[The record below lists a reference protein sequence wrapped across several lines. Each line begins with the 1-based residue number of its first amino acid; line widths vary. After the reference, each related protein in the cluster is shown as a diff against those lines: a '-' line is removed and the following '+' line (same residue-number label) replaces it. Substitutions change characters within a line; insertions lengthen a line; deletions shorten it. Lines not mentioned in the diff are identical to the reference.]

1 LSNAE
6 AWRENGSG
14 TGNGTGVGIGFGS
27 GAGVG
32 AGAGIDLAGWSLR
45 DKIGQMVMAGFDGK
59 APTEE
64 LCALIRDR
72 KLGGV
77 IYFRRNA
84 GTAEEVARLSAALHE
99 LAAEATKAPLW
110 IAVDQEGGMVA
121 RFDRGVTVMP
131 GQMTLGAARSA
142 KWARA
147 AAYASGVQL
156 MRLGVNLNFAP
167 CLDVNN
173 NPANPVIGVRSF
185 GERPELAAE
194 LGVAAIRGYREAG
207 VVACAKHFPGHG
219 DTVADSHRELP
230 VVPHDRRRLEAV
242 ELMPFRLAVA
252 AGAEAIMTA
261 HVRFPAL
268 EPDGLPATLSPR
280 ILRGLLRDVWG
291 FDGVV
296 FTDCLEM
303 KAIAGT
309 VGVARGAVMAV
320 KAGADVVLVSHT
332 PALQKAALDALYEAV
347 ADGDIP
353 EERID
358 ESVRRIV
365 ALKARQAATASTGS
379 VLAGRGGAGPVDAG
393 FGMEAAA
400 LAREVCRRGVTLVR
414 NERGALPLRRD
425 VPTIVVWPEVREG
438 TEVEDAVAREL
449 TLGRAL
455 APHLGDVKELAIG
468 AVPREDEVRE
478 TLAEIGR
485 ALEEARGRAANG
497 EPGDGRTCLQVV
509 VGTYNA
515 SFAERQIELVRRLL
529 DLEGVTVTAAA
540 LRNPYDL
547 LAFPEVHA
555 YVACYENTPRMMEA
569 AAEVLAGK
577 GPALGRLPVT
587 LSDRYP
593 FGHGMTE
600 VPKG

>member
-1 LSNAE
+1 LSKAE
-6 AWRENGSG
+6 AWR
-14 TGNGTGVGIGFGS
+14 GNGNGIGIGIGS
-27 GAGVG
+27 
-32 AGAGIDLAGWSLR
+32 DLSGWSLR

-64 LCALIRDR
+64 IRSLIRDR

-84 GTAEEVARLSAALHE
+84 GTAGEVARLSAALHE

-121 RFDRGVTVMP
+121 RLDRGVTVMP

-142 KWARA
+142 KWARET
-147 AAYASGVQL
+147 AYASGAQL
-156 MRLGVNLNFAP
+156 ARLGVNLNFAP

-185 GERPELAAE
+185 GERPELVAE

-230 VVPHDRRRLEAV
+230 VVPHDRKRLEAV

-252 AGAEAIMTA
+252 AGAQAIMTA

-280 ILRGLLRDVWG
+280 ILRGLLRDEWG
-291 FDGVV
+291 YDGVV

-303 KAIAGT
+303 KAISGT

-332 PALQKAALDALYEAV
+332 PALQQAALDALYEAV
-347 ADGDIP
+347 VAGEIA

-365 ALKARQAATASTGS
+365 ALKAEQAARGPAGS
-379 VLAGRGGAGPVDAG
+379 VLADRGDAGAGSADAG
-393 FGMEAAA
+393 FGWEVA
-400 LAREVCRRGVTLVR
+400 LVREVCRRAVTLVR
-414 NERGALPLRRD
+414 NEHGALPLRRD

-438 TEVEDAVAREL
+438 TEIDEAVSRDL

-455 APHLGDVKELAIG
+455 APHLGEVKELTIG
-468 AVPREDEVRE
+468 ATAGEDEVRK
-478 TLAEIGR
+478 TLAAIGK
-485 ALEEARGRAANG
+485 ALEERRGRAGSG
-497 EPGDGRTCLQVV
+497 EPGGGRACLQVV

-515 SFAERQIELVRRLL
+515 SFAEGQAELVRRLL
-529 DLEGVTVTAAA
+529 DLEGVKVTAAA

-547 LAFPEVHA
+547 LAFPEVHG

-569 AAEVLAGK
+569 AAEVLTGK
-577 GPALGRLPVT
+577 AQARGCLPVT

-593 FGHGMTE
+593 FGYGMTG
-600 VPKG
+600 VQKGEEG

>member
-1 LSNAE
+1 MSKAE
-6 AWRENGSG
+6 AWR
-14 TGNGTGVGIGFGS
+14 GNGNGIGIGIGS
-27 GAGVG
+27 
-32 AGAGIDLAGWSLR
+32 DLSGWSLR

-64 LCALIRDR
+64 IRSLIRDR

-84 GTAEEVARLSAALHE
+84 GTAGEVARLSAALHE

-121 RFDRGVTVMP
+121 RLDRGVTVMP

-142 KWARA
+142 KWARET
-147 AAYASGVQL
+147 AYASGAQL
-156 MRLGVNLNFAP
+156 ARLGVNLNFAP

-185 GERPELAAE
+185 GERPELVAE

-230 VVPHDRRRLEAV
+230 VVPHDRKRLEAV

-252 AGAEAIMTA
+252 AGAQAIMTA

-280 ILRGLLRDVWG
+280 ILRGLLRDEWG
-291 FDGVV
+291 YDGVV

-303 KAIAGT
+303 KAISGT

-332 PALQKAALDALYEAV
+332 PALQQAALDALYEAV
-347 ADGDIP
+347 VAGEIA

-365 ALKARQAATASTGS
+365 ALKAEQAARGPAGS
-379 VLAGRGGAGPVDAG
+379 VLADRGDAGAGSADAG
-393 FGMEAAA
+393 FGWEVA
-400 LAREVCRRGVTLVR
+400 LVREVCRRAVTLVR
-414 NERGALPLRRD
+414 NEHGALPLRRD

-438 TEVEDAVAREL
+438 TEIDEAVSRDL

-455 APHLGDVKELAIG
+455 APHLGEVKELTIG
-468 AVPREDEVRE
+468 ATAGEDEVRK
-478 TLAEIGR
+478 TLAAIGK
-485 ALEEARGRAANG
+485 ALEERRGRAGSG
-497 EPGDGRTCLQVV
+497 EPGGGRACLQVV

-515 SFAERQIELVRRLL
+515 SFAEGQAELVRRLL
-529 DLEGVTVTAAA
+529 DLEGVKVTAAA

-547 LAFPEVHA
+547 LAFPEVHG

-569 AAEVLAGK
+569 AAEVLTGK
-577 GPALGRLPVT
+577 AQARGCLPVT

-593 FGHGMTE
+593 FGYGMTG
-600 VPKG
+600 VQKGEEG

>member
-1 LSNAE
+1 
-6 AWRENGSG
+6 
-14 TGNGTGVGIGFGS
+14 
-27 GAGVG
+27 
-32 AGAGIDLAGWSLR
+32 
-45 DKIGQMVMAGFDGK
+45 MVMAGFDGRE
-59 APTEE
+59 PTEAVR
-64 LCALIRDR
+64 ALIRDR

-84 GTAEEVARLSAALHE
+84 GTAEEVARLSAALRE

-121 RFDRGVTVMP
+121 RLDRGVTVMP
-131 GQMTLGAARSA
+131 GQMALGAARSA
-142 KWARA
+142 KWARKA
-147 AAYASGVQL
+147 ARASGAQL
-156 MRLGVNLNFAP
+156 ARLGINLNFAP
-167 CLDVNN
+167 SLDVNN

-230 VVPHDRRRLEAV
+230 AVPHDRKRLEAV
-242 ELMPFRLAVA
+242 ELLPFRLAVA

-280 ILRGLLRDVWG
+280 ILRGLLREEWG

-303 KAIAGT
+303 KAISGT

-332 PALQKAALDALYEAV
+332 PKLQKAALDALYDAV
-347 ADGDIP
+347 VDGEIP

-365 ALKARQAATASTGS
+365 ALKTAYATDP
-379 VLAGRGGAGPVDAG
+379 AGRGDVMSGREISGLADD
-393 FGMEAAA
+393 AAA
-400 LAREVCRRGVTLVR
+400 LAREICRHAVTLVR
-414 NERGALPLRRD
+414 NEHGALPLRRD
-425 VPTIVVWPEVREG
+425 LPTIVVWPEVRQG
-438 TEVEDAVAREL
+438 TEVDEAVVREL

-455 APHLGDVKELAIG
+455 APHLGEVKEWMIG
-468 AVPREDEVRE
+468 TVPDEAEIRH
-478 TLAEIGR
+478 TLAEIDK
-485 ALEEARGRAANG
+485 ALKEIRGRHPSA
-497 EPGDGRTCLQVV
+497 ESGDGRACLQVV

-515 SFAERQIELVRRLL
+515 SFAPGQAELVRRLL
-529 DLEGVTVTAAA
+529 DLEGVKVTVAA
-540 LRNPYDL
+540 LRDPYDL
-547 LAFPEVHA
+547 LAFPDVHA
-555 YVACYENTPRMMEA
+555 FVACYENTPRMMET

-577 GPALGRLPVT
+577 ERARGRLPVT
-587 LSDRYP
+587 LSERYP
-593 FGHGMTE
+593 FGYGMTGIPE
-600 VPKG
+600 EADRVSDKSAGR

>member
-1 LSNAE
+1 
-6 AWRENGSG
+6 
-14 TGNGTGVGIGFGS
+14 V
-27 GAGVG
+27 
-32 AGAGIDLAGWSLR
+32 DLAGWSLR

-59 APTEE
+59 APTDGIR
-64 LCALIRDR
+64 ALIRDR

-77 IYFRRNA
+77 ICFRRNA
-84 GTAEEVARLSAALHE
+84 GSAAEVARLSAELRE

-110 IAVDQEGGMVA
+110 IAADQEGGMVA

-131 GQMTLGAARSA
+131 GHMALGATRSA
-142 KWARA
+142 KWARETA
-147 AAYASGVQL
+147 HASGVQL

-194 LGVAAIRGYREAG
+194 MGIAAIRGYREAG

-230 VVPHDRRRLEAV
+230 TVPHDRKRLEAV
-242 ELMPFRLAVA
+242 ELLPFRLAAA
-252 AGAEAIMTA
+252 AGADAIMTA

-280 ILRGLLRDVWG
+280 ILRGLLRDEWG
-291 FDGVV
+291 YDGVV

-303 KAIAGT
+303 KAIADT

-332 PALQKAALDALYEAV
+332 PALQIAALDALYEAV
-347 ADGDIP
+347 VAGEIP

-365 ALKARQAATASTGS
+365 GLKARQSAA
-379 VLAGRGGAGPVDAG
+379 VPAGPAPGDRAGLGAGPDEVD
-393 FGMEAAA
+393 FGGEAAA
-400 LAREVCRRGVTLVR
+400 LAREVCRHSVTLIR

-425 VPTIVVWPEVREG
+425 VPTCVVWPEVRQG
-438 TEVEDAVAREL
+438 TDVDEAVARDL

-455 APHLGDVKELAIG
+455 APYLGEVKEFRIG
-468 AVPREDEVRE
+468 AVPGEEEVRG

-485 ALEEARGRAANG
+485 ALEEARERAAIRGEPEGGRA
-497 EPGDGRTCLQVV
+497 CLQVV

-515 SFAERQIELVRRLL
+515 AFAAGQTELVNQLL
-529 DLEGVTVTAAA
+529 ALEGVRVTVAA

-555 YVACYENTPRMMEA
+555 YAACYENTPCMMEA
-569 AAEVLAGK
+569 LAEVLVGATE
-577 GPALGRLPVT
+577 ARGRLPVT
-587 LSDRYP
+587 LSERYP
-593 FGHGMTE
+593 FGHGISGIQEGTSW
-600 VPKG
+600 

>member
-1 LSNAE
+1 M
-6 AWRENGSG
+6 
-14 TGNGTGVGIGFGS
+14 
-27 GAGVG
+27 
-32 AGAGIDLAGWSLR
+32 AGWSLR
-45 DKIGQMVMAGFDGK
+45 DKIGQMVMAGFDGRE
-59 APTEE
+59 PTEAVR
-64 LCALIRDR
+64 ALIRDR

-84 GTAEEVARLSAALHE
+84 GTAEEVARLSAALRE

-121 RFDRGVTVMP
+121 RLDRGVTVMP
-131 GQMTLGAARSA
+131 GQMALGAARSA
-142 KWARA
+142 KWARKA
-147 AAYASGVQL
+147 ARASGAQL
-156 MRLGVNLNFAP
+156 ARLGINLNFAP
-167 CLDVNN
+167 SLDVNN

-230 VVPHDRRRLEAV
+230 AVPHDRKRLEAV
-242 ELMPFRLAVA
+242 ELLPFRLAVA

-280 ILRGLLRDVWG
+280 ILRGLLREEWG

-303 KAIAGT
+303 KAISGT

-332 PALQKAALDALYEAV
+332 PKLQKAALDALYDAV
-347 ADGDIP
+347 VDGEIP

-365 ALKARQAATASTGS
+365 ALKTAYATDP
-379 VLAGRGGAGPVDAG
+379 AGRGDVMSGREISGLADD
-393 FGMEAAA
+393 AAA
-400 LAREVCRRGVTLVR
+400 LAREICRHAVTLVR
-414 NERGALPLRRD
+414 NEHGALPLRRD
-425 VPTIVVWPEVREG
+425 LPTIVVWPEVRQG
-438 TEVEDAVAREL
+438 TEVDEAVVREL

-455 APHLGDVKELAIG
+455 APHLGEVKEWMIG
-468 AVPREDEVRE
+468 TVPDEAEIRH
-478 TLAEIGR
+478 TLAEIDK
-485 ALEEARGRAANG
+485 ALKEIRGRHPSA
-497 EPGDGRTCLQVV
+497 ESGDGRACLQVV

-515 SFAERQIELVRRLL
+515 SFAPGQAELVRRLL
-529 DLEGVTVTAAA
+529 DLEGVKVTVAA
-540 LRNPYDL
+540 LRDPYDL
-547 LAFPEVHA
+547 LAFPDVHA
-555 YVACYENTPRMMEA
+555 FVACYENTPRMMET

-577 GPALGRLPVT
+577 ERARGRLPVT
-587 LSDRYP
+587 LSERYP
-593 FGHGMTE
+593 FGYGMTGIPE
-600 VPKG
+600 EADRVSDKSAGR

>member
-1 LSNAE
+1 LSKAD
-6 AWRENGSG
+6 AWRAK
-14 TGNGTGVGIGFGS
+14 
-27 GAGVG
+27 GAD
-32 AGAGIDLAGWSLR
+32 ADLAGWSLR

-59 APTEE
+59 TPTDEIRT
-64 LCALIRDR
+64 LIRER

-84 GTAEEVARLSAALHE
+84 GSAAEVARLSAELRE

-110 IAVDQEGGMVA
+110 IAADQEGGMVA
-121 RFDRGVTVMP
+121 RFDQGVTVMP
-131 GQMTLGAARSA
+131 GQMALGAARSA
-142 KWARA
+142 RWARET
-147 AAYASGVQL
+147 AYASGAQL
-156 MRLGVNLNFAP
+156 MRLGVNLNLAP

-173 NPANPVIGVRSF
+173 NPANPVIGVRSY

-194 LGVAAIRGYREAG
+194 LGIAAIRGYREAG

-230 VVPHDRRRLEAV
+230 TVPHDRKRLEAV
-242 ELMPFRLAVA
+242 ELLPFRLAAA
-252 AGAEAIMTA
+252 AGVDAIMTA
-261 HVRFPAL
+261 HVRFPAI

-280 ILRGLLRDVWG
+280 ILRGLLRDEMG
-291 FDGVV
+291 YDGVV

-303 KAIAGT
+303 KAIADT

-332 PALQKAALDALYEAV
+332 PALQTAALDALYEAV
-347 ADGDIP
+347 VNGEIA

-365 ALKARQAATASTGS
+365 GLKARQSAPAVSADR
-379 VLAGRGGAGPVDAG
+379 AGAGVGPDFVLDG
-393 FGMEAAA
+393 EAAA
-400 LAREVCRRGVTLVR
+400 LAREVCRRSVTIVR

-425 VPTIVVWPEVREG
+425 VPTLVVWPEVRQG
-438 TEVEDAVAREL
+438 TEVDEALARDL

-455 APHLGDVKELAIG
+455 EPYLGRVKEFRIG
-468 AVPREDEVRE
+468 ADPGEDEVRK
-478 TLAEIGR
+478 TLAEIVK
-485 ALEEARGRAANG
+485 ALEEIRERDAIHGQAGSDRA
-497 EPGDGRTCLQVV
+497 CLQVV

-515 SFAERQIELVRRLL
+515 TFAAGQSELVNRLL
-529 DLEGVTVTAAA
+529 ACEGVRVTAAA

-555 YVACYENTPRMMEA
+555 YAACYENTPCMMEA
-569 AAEVLAGK
+569 LAEVLVGETEAR
-577 GPALGRLPVT
+577 GRLPVT
-587 LSDRYP
+587 LSEPYP
-593 FGHGMTE
+593 FGHGITGIHE
-600 VPKG
+600 

>member
-1 LSNAE
+1 MSNAGV
-6 AWRENGSG
+6 WRE
-14 TGNGTGVGIGFGS
+14 TGEGVN
-27 GAGVG
+27 
-32 AGAGIDLAGWSLR
+32 LAGWSLR

-59 APTEE
+59 APTDEIR
-64 LCALIRDR
+64 ALIRER

-84 GTAEEVARLSAALHE
+84 GSAPEVASLSAALRE

-121 RFDRGVTVMP
+121 RLDQGVTVMP
-131 GQMTLGAARSA
+131 GHMALGATRSA
-142 KWARA
+142 KWARETA
-147 AAYASGVQL
+147 CASGAQL

-194 LGVAAIRGYREAG
+194 LGIAAIRGYREAG

-230 VVPHDRRRLEAV
+230 TVPHDRKRLEEV
-242 ELMPFRLAVA
+242 ELLPFRLAAA
-252 AGAEAIMTA
+252 AGADAIMTA

-280 ILRGLLRDVWG
+280 ILRGLLRDEWG
-291 FDGVV
+291 YDGVV

-303 KAIAGT
+303 KAISET
-309 VGVARGAVMAV
+309 VGIARGAVMAV

-347 ADGDIP
+347 VAGEIA

-358 ESVRRIV
+358 ESVRRI
-365 ALKARQAATASTGS
+365 AGLKARQSAAVPVGPVPAARSDA
-379 VLAGRGGAGPVDAG
+379 LAGPDDFG
-393 FGMEAAA
+393 FGGEAAA
-400 LAREVCRRGVTLVR
+400 LAREVCRRSVTLVR

-425 VPTIVVWPEVREG
+425 VPTFVVWPEVRQG
-438 TEVEDAVAREL
+438 TEVDEALAREL

-455 APHLGDVKELAIG
+455 APYLGRVKEFRIG
-468 AVPREDEVRE
+468 AVPGEDEIRE
-478 TLAEIGR
+478 TLAEIGK
-485 ALEEARGRAANG
+485 ALKNIRERAAIRG
-497 EPGDGRTCLQVV
+497 EPGSDRTLLQVV

-515 SFAERQIELVRRLL
+515 AFAAGQTELVNRLL
-529 DLEGVTVTAAA
+529 ACEGVRVTAAA
-540 LRNPYDL
+540 LRNPYDF

-555 YVACYENTPRMMEA
+555 YAACYENTPCMMEA
-569 AAEVLAGK
+569 LAEVLAGK
-577 GPALGRLPVT
+577 TEARGRLPVT
-587 LSDRYP
+587 LSERYP
-593 FGHGMTE
+593 FGHGISGFRKE
-600 VPKG
+600 RDGEES

>member
-1 LSNAE
+1 MSGTETRRATG
-6 AWRENGSG
+6 NGSG
-14 TGNGTGVGIGFGS
+14 
-27 GAGVG
+27 A
-32 AGAGIDLAGWSLR
+32 DLAGWSLR
-45 DKIGQMVMAGFDGK
+45 DKIGQMVMAGFDGRE
-59 APTEE
+59 PTEAVR
-64 LCALIRDR
+64 ALIRDR

-84 GTAEEVARLSAALHE
+84 GTAEEVARLSAALRE

-121 RFDRGVTVMP
+121 RLDRGVTVMP
-131 GQMTLGAARSA
+131 GQMALGAARSA
-142 KWARA
+142 KWARKA
-147 AAYASGVQL
+147 ARASGAQL
-156 MRLGVNLNFAP
+156 ARLGINLNFAP
-167 CLDVNN
+167 SLDVNN

-230 VVPHDRRRLEAV
+230 AVPHDRKRLEAV
-242 ELMPFRLAVA
+242 ELLPFRLAVA

-280 ILRGLLRDVWG
+280 ILRGLLREEWG

-303 KAIAGT
+303 KAISGT

-332 PALQKAALDALYEAV
+332 PKLQKAALDALYDAV
-347 ADGDIP
+347 VDGEIP

-365 ALKARQAATASTGS
+365 ALKTAYATDP
-379 VLAGRGGAGPVDAG
+379 AGRGDVMSGREISGLADD
-393 FGMEAAA
+393 AAA
-400 LAREVCRRGVTLVR
+400 LAREICRHAVTLVR
-414 NERGALPLRRD
+414 NEHGALPLRRD
-425 VPTIVVWPEVREG
+425 LPTIVVWPEVRQG
-438 TEVEDAVAREL
+438 TEVDEAVVREL

-455 APHLGDVKELAIG
+455 APHLGEVKEWMIG
-468 AVPREDEVRE
+468 TVPDEAEIRH
-478 TLAEIGR
+478 TLAEIDK
-485 ALEEARGRAANG
+485 ALKEIRGRHPSA
-497 EPGDGRTCLQVV
+497 ESGDGRACLQVV

-515 SFAERQIELVRRLL
+515 SFAPGQAELVRRLL
-529 DLEGVTVTAAA
+529 DLEGVKVTVAA
-540 LRNPYDL
+540 LRDPYDL
-547 LAFPEVHA
+547 LAFPDVHA
-555 YVACYENTPRMMEA
+555 FVACYENTPRMMET

-577 GPALGRLPVT
+577 ERARGRLPVT
-587 LSDRYP
+587 LSERYP
-593 FGHGMTE
+593 FGYGMTGIPE
-600 VPKG
+600 EADRVSDKSAGR

>member
-1 LSNAE
+1 MSKAE
-6 AWRENGSG
+6 AWR
-14 TGNGTGVGIGFGS
+14 GNGNGIGIGIGS
-27 GAGVG
+27 
-32 AGAGIDLAGWSLR
+32 DLSGWSLR

-64 LCALIRDR
+64 IRALIRDR

-84 GTAEEVARLSAALHE
+84 GTAGEVARLSAALHE

-121 RFDRGVTVMP
+121 RLDRGVTVMP

-142 KWARA
+142 KWARET
-147 AAYASGVQL
+147 AYASGAQL
-156 MRLGVNLNFAP
+156 ARLGVNLNFAP

-185 GERPELAAE
+185 GERPELVAE

-230 VVPHDRRRLEAV
+230 VVPHDRKRLEAV

-252 AGAEAIMTA
+252 AGAQAIMTA

-280 ILRGLLRDVWG
+280 ILRGLLRDEWG
-291 FDGVV
+291 YDGVV

-303 KAIAGT
+303 KAISGT

-332 PALQKAALDALYEAV
+332 PALQQAALDALYEAV
-347 ADGDIP
+347 VAGEIA

-365 ALKARQAATASTGS
+365 ALKAEQAARGPAGS
-379 VLAGRGGAGPVDAG
+379 VLADRGDAGAGSADAG
-393 FGMEAAA
+393 FGWEVA
-400 LAREVCRRGVTLVR
+400 LVREVCRRAVTLVR
-414 NERGALPLRRD
+414 NEHGALPLRRD

-438 TEVEDAVAREL
+438 TEIDEAVSRDL

-455 APHLGDVKELAIG
+455 APHLGEVKELTIG
-468 AVPREDEVRE
+468 ATAGEDEVRK
-478 TLAEIGR
+478 TLAAIGK
-485 ALEEARGRAANG
+485 ALEERRGRAGSG
-497 EPGDGRTCLQVV
+497 EPGGGRACLQVV

-515 SFAERQIELVRRLL
+515 SFAEGQAELVRCLL
-529 DLEGVTVTAAA
+529 DLEGVKVTAAA

-547 LAFPEVHA
+547 LAFPEVHG

-569 AAEVLAGK
+569 AAEVLTGK
-577 GPALGRLPVT
+577 AQARGCLPVT

-593 FGHGMTE
+593 FGYGMTG
-600 VPKG
+600 VQKGEEG

>member
-1 LSNAE
+1 M
-6 AWRENGSG
+6 
-14 TGNGTGVGIGFGS
+14 
-27 GAGVG
+27 
-32 AGAGIDLAGWSLR
+32 AGWSLR
-45 DKIGQMVMAGFDGK
+45 DKIGQMVMAGFDGRE
-59 APTEE
+59 PTEAVR
-64 LCALIRDR
+64 ALIRDR

-84 GTAEEVARLSAALHE
+84 GTAEEVARLSAALRE

-121 RFDRGVTVMP
+121 RLDRGVTVMP
-131 GQMTLGAARSA
+131 GQMALGAARSA
-142 KWARA
+142 KWARKA
-147 AAYASGVQL
+147 ARASGAQL
-156 MRLGVNLNFAP
+156 ARLGINLNFAP
-167 CLDVNN
+167 SLDVNN

-230 VVPHDRRRLEAV
+230 AVPHDRKRLEAV
-242 ELMPFRLAVA
+242 ELLPFRLAVA

-280 ILRGLLRDVWG
+280 ILRGLLREEWG

-303 KAIAGT
+303 KAISGT

-332 PALQKAALDALYEAV
+332 PKLQKAALDALYDAV
-347 ADGDIP
+347 VDGEIP

-365 ALKARQAATASTGS
+365 ALKTAYATDP
-379 VLAGRGGAGPVDAG
+379 AGRGDVMSGREISGLAD
-393 FGMEAAA
+393 EAAA
-400 LAREVCRRGVTLVR
+400 LAREICRHAVTLVR
-414 NERGALPLRRD
+414 NEHGALPLRRD
-425 VPTIVVWPEVREG
+425 LPTIVVWPEVRQG
-438 TEVEDAVAREL
+438 TEVDEAVVREL

-455 APHLGDVKELAIG
+455 APHLGEVKEWMIG
-468 AVPREDEVRE
+468 TVPDEAEIRH
-478 TLAEIGR
+478 TLAEIDK
-485 ALEEARGRAANG
+485 ALKEIRGRHPSA
-497 EPGDGRTCLQVV
+497 ESGDGRACLQVV

-515 SFAERQIELVRRLL
+515 SFAPGQAELVRRLL
-529 DLEGVTVTAAA
+529 DLEGVKVTVAA
-540 LRNPYDL
+540 LRDPYDL
-547 LAFPEVHA
+547 LAFPDVHA
-555 YVACYENTPRMMEA
+555 FVACYENTPRMMET

-577 GPALGRLPVT
+577 ERARGRLPVT
-587 LSDRYP
+587 LSERYP
-593 FGHGMTE
+593 FGYGMTGIPE
-600 VPKG
+600 EADRVSDKSAGR

>member
-1 LSNAE
+1 MGKAE
-6 AWRENGSG
+6 ACWGNGS
-14 TGNGTGVGIGFGS
+14 
-27 GAGVG
+27 
-32 AGAGIDLAGWSLR
+32 GIDLAGWSLR

-64 LCALIRDR
+64 IRALIRDR

-84 GTAEEVARLSAALHE
+84 GTAAEVARLSAALQA

-121 RFDRGVTVMP
+121 RLDRGVTVMP
-131 GQMTLGAARSA
+131 GQMALGAARSA
-142 KWARA
+142 KWARETA
-147 AAYASGVQL
+147 RASGKQL
-156 MRLGVNLNFAP
+156 KRLGVNLNFAP

-194 LGVAAIRGYREAG
+194 LGIAAIRGYREAG

-230 VVPHDRRRLEAV
+230 VVPHDRQRLEAV
-242 ELMPFRLAVA
+242 ELMPFRMAVA

-280 ILRGLLRDVWG
+280 ILRGLLRDEWG
-291 FDGVV
+291 YGGVV

-303 KAIAGT
+303 KAISGT

-332 PALQKAALDALYEAV
+332 PALQIAALDALYEAV
-347 ADGDIP
+347 VAGEIA

-365 ALKARQAATASTGS
+365 ALKARQAATAPDGS
-379 VLAGRGGAGPVDAG
+379 AAADGGGDNTG
-393 FGMEAAA
+393 FGEEAEA

-414 NERGALPLRRD
+414 NEQGALPLRRD
-425 VPTIVVWPEVREG
+425 APTIVVWPEVREG
-438 TEVEDAVAREL
+438 TEVDEAVARDL

-455 APHLGDVKELAIG
+455 APHLGEVKELTIG
-468 AVPREDEVRE
+468 TVPDEAEIRQ
-478 TLAEIGR
+478 TLAEIGK
-485 ALEEARGRAANG
+485 ALEEIRGRNASG
-497 EPGDGRTCLQVV
+497 EPGDGRACLQVV

-515 SFAERQIELVRRLL
+515 SFAAGQAEIVRRLL
-529 DLEGVTVTAAA
+529 DLEGVKVTAAA

-547 LAFPEVHA
+547 LAFPQVHA
-555 YVACYENTPRMMEA
+555 YVACYENTPCMMEA
-569 AAEVLAGK
+569 LAEVLAGK
-577 GPALGRLPVT
+577 TPALGRLPVT

-593 FGHGMTE
+593 FGYGMTGVRE
-600 VPKG
+600 KG

>member
-1 LSNAE
+1 LSKAE
-6 AWRENGSG
+6 AWR
-14 TGNGTGVGIGFGS
+14 GNGNGIGIGIGS
-27 GAGVG
+27 
-32 AGAGIDLAGWSLR
+32 DLSGWSLR

-64 LCALIRDR
+64 IRALIRDR

-84 GTAEEVARLSAALHE
+84 GTAGEVARLSAALHE

-121 RFDRGVTVMP
+121 RLDRGVTVMP

-142 KWARA
+142 KWARET
-147 AAYASGVQL
+147 AYDSGAQL
-156 MRLGVNLNFAP
+156 ARLGVNLNFAP

-185 GERPELAAE
+185 GERPELVAE

-230 VVPHDRRRLEAV
+230 VVPHDRKRLEAV

-252 AGAEAIMTA
+252 AGAQAIMTA

-280 ILRGLLRDVWG
+280 ILRGLLRDEWG
-291 FDGVV
+291 YDGVV

-303 KAIAGT
+303 KAISGT

-332 PALQKAALDALYEAV
+332 PALQQAALDALYEAV
-347 ADGDIP
+347 VAGEIA

-365 ALKARQAATASTGS
+365 ALKAEQAARGPAGS
-379 VLAGRGGAGPVDAG
+379 VLADRGDAGAGSADAG
-393 FGMEAAA
+393 FGWEVA
-400 LAREVCRRGVTLVR
+400 LVREVCRRAVTLVR
-414 NERGALPLRRD
+414 NEHGALPLRRD

-438 TEVEDAVAREL
+438 TEIDEAVSRDL

-455 APHLGDVKELAIG
+455 APHLGEVKELTIG
-468 AVPREDEVRE
+468 ATAGEDEVRK
-478 TLAEIGR
+478 TLAAIGK
-485 ALEEARGRAANG
+485 ALEERRGRAGSG
-497 EPGDGRTCLQVV
+497 EPGGGRACLQVV

-515 SFAERQIELVRRLL
+515 SFAEGQAELVRRLL
-529 DLEGVTVTAAA
+529 DLEGVKVTAAA

-547 LAFPEVHA
+547 LAFPEVHG

-569 AAEVLAGK
+569 AAEVLTGK
-577 GPALGRLPVT
+577 AQARGCLPVT

-593 FGHGMTE
+593 FGYGMTG
-600 VPKG
+600 VQKGEEG

>member
-1 LSNAE
+1 M
-6 AWRENGSG
+6 
-14 TGNGTGVGIGFGS
+14 
-27 GAGVG
+27 
-32 AGAGIDLAGWSLR
+32 AGWSLR
-45 DKIGQMVMAGFDGK
+45 DKIGQMVMAGFDGRE
-59 APTEE
+59 PTEAVR
-64 LCALIRDR
+64 ALIRDR

-84 GTAEEVARLSAALHE
+84 GTAEEVARLSAALRE

-121 RFDRGVTVMP
+121 RLDRGVTVMP
-131 GQMTLGAARSA
+131 GQMALGAARSA
-142 KWARA
+142 KWARKA
-147 AAYASGVQL
+147 ARASGAQL
-156 MRLGVNLNFAP
+156 ARLGINLNFAP
-167 CLDVNN
+167 SLDVNN

-230 VVPHDRRRLEAV
+230 AVPHDRKRLEAV
-242 ELMPFRLAVA
+242 ELLPFRLAVA

-280 ILRGLLRDVWG
+280 ILRGLLREEWG

-303 KAIAGT
+303 KAISGT

-332 PALQKAALDALYEAV
+332 PKLQKAALDALHDAV
-347 ADGDIP
+347 VDGEIP

-365 ALKARQAATASTGS
+365 ALKTAYATDP
-379 VLAGRGGAGPVDAG
+379 AGRGDVMSGREISGLAD
-393 FGMEAAA
+393 EAAA
-400 LAREVCRRGVTLVR
+400 LAREICRHAVTLVR
-414 NERGALPLRRD
+414 NEHGALPLRRD
-425 VPTIVVWPEVREG
+425 LPTIVVWPEVRQG
-438 TEVEDAVAREL
+438 TEVDEAVVREL

-455 APHLGDVKELAIG
+455 APHLGEVKEWMIG
-468 AVPREDEVRE
+468 TVPDEAEIRH
-478 TLAEIGR
+478 TLAEIDK
-485 ALEEARGRAANG
+485 ALKEIRGRHPSA
-497 EPGDGRTCLQVV
+497 ESGDGRACLQVV

-515 SFAERQIELVRRLL
+515 SFAPGQAELVRRLL
-529 DLEGVTVTAAA
+529 DLEGVKVTVAA
-540 LRNPYDL
+540 LRDPYDL
-547 LAFPEVHA
+547 LAFPDVHA
-555 YVACYENTPRMMEA
+555 FVACYENTPRMMET

-577 GPALGRLPVT
+577 ERARGRLPVT
-587 LSDRYP
+587 LSERYP
-593 FGHGMTE
+593 FGYGMTGIPE
-600 VPKG
+600 EADRVSDKSAGR

>member
-1 LSNAE
+1 VN
-6 AWRENGSG
+6 
-14 TGNGTGVGIGFGS
+14 
-27 GAGVG
+27 
-32 AGAGIDLAGWSLR
+32 LAGWSLR

-64 LCALIRDR
+64 IRGLIQGR

-84 GTAEEVARLSAALHE
+84 GSAAEVARLSAELRE

-121 RFDRGVTVMP
+121 RLDQGVTVMP
-131 GQMTLGAARSA
+131 GHMALGAARSA
-142 KWARA
+142 RWARET
-147 AAYASGVQL
+147 AYASGAQL

-173 NPANPVIGVRSF
+173 NSANPVIGVRSF

-194 LGVAAIRGYREAG
+194 LGIAAIRGYREAG

-230 VVPHDRRRLEAV
+230 TVPHDRKRLEAV
-242 ELMPFRLAVA
+242 ELLPFRLAAA
-252 AGAEAIMTA
+252 AGADAIMTA
-261 HVRFPAL
+261 HVRFPAI
-268 EPDGLPATLSPR
+268 EPDGHPATLSSR
-280 ILRGLLRDVWG
+280 ILRGLLRDEWG
-291 FDGVV
+291 YDGVV

-332 PALQKAALDALYEAV
+332 PALQIAALDALYEAV
-347 ADGDIP
+347 VTGEIA

-365 ALKARQAATASTGS
+365 GLKARQSAAVPADRSG
-379 VLAGRGGAGPVDAG
+379 AWAGPDDIG
-393 FGMEAAA
+393 FGGESAA
-400 LAREVCRRGVTLVR
+400 LAREVCRRSVTLVR

-425 VPTIVVWPEVREG
+425 VPTIVVWPEVRQG
-438 TEVEDAVAREL
+438 TEVDEALARDL

-455 APHLGDVKELAIG
+455 APYLGQVKEIRIG
-468 AVPREDEVRE
+468 AAPGEDEVRK
-478 TLAEIGR
+478 TLAEIGK
-485 ALEEARGRAANG
+485 ALEDLRERAASCGEPESGRA
-497 EPGDGRTCLQVV
+497 CLQVV

-515 SFAERQIELVRRLL
+515 SFAAGQTELVRRLL
-529 DLEGVTVTAAA
+529 ACEGVRVTVAA
-540 LRNPYDL
+540 LRNPYDF

-555 YVACYENTPRMMEA
+555 YATCYENTPCMMEA
-569 AAEVLAGK
+569 LAEVLVGETEAR
-577 GPALGRLPVT
+577 GRLPVT
-587 LSDRYP
+587 LTERYP
-593 FGHGMTE
+593 FGHGISGVQAE
-600 VPKG
+600 